1 MLDLSGIENL
11 GITGANGFVG
21 KSVVE
26 KISSLSYEKLPQKIT
41 FITRNGLNFQ
51 LEERVKNRS
60 VDISQDLTETWKF
73 AKNISHFLNLAAD
86 GSREPYESEACQNFT
101 KISSNLVQWLEGVD
115 FQMQIFHASSGACFG
130 PQPLLGGQNSKNRK
144 ELFIQN
150 RIAVESFLVQRVP
163 SMNHALSIGRLFS
176 FSGKNMLEKS
186 QYALT
191 NFIQTSLTTKRVQVA
206 GDPLTQR
213 SYLHQNS
220 MSEWILKA
228 LTSPIPYTDLQIGSS
243 EALTLKE
250 LAEFVAKSTGADLE
264 FSSNPES
271 GDIYI
276 PNNADTRI
284 KLGVDEGLGWK
295 AAVLEMINEA
305 RMSINVN

>member
-21 KSVVE
+21 KSIAE
-26 KISSLSYEKLPQKIT
+26 LISSLSNEKLPQKIT
-41 FITRNGLNFQ
+41 FITRKGLNFQ
-51 LEERVKNRS
+51 LEESVKGRS
-60 VDISQDLTETWKF
+60 VDINQDLTEPWMF

-86 GSREPYESEACQNFT
+86 GSRKPYEIEACQNFS

-115 FQMQIFHASSGACFG
+115 FKMQIFHASSGACFG
-130 PQPLLGGQNSKNRK
+130 PQPLFGRQNSENRK
-144 ELFIQN
+144 EFFMKN
-150 RIAVESFLVQRVP
+150 RIEVESYLVQWVP

-176 FSGKNMLEKS
+176 FSGKNILEKS
-186 QYALT
+186 HYALS
-191 NFIQTSLTTKRVQVA
+191 NFIQSSLTTNRIQVV

-213 SYLHQNS
+213 SYLHQNA

-228 LTSPIPYTDLQIGSS
+228 LTNPIPYTDLQIGSS

-276 PNNADTRI
+276 PHNADTRI
-284 KLGVDEGLGWK
+284 KLGVDEGMGWK
-295 AAVLEMINEA
+295 AAALEMINEA
-305 RMSINVN
+305 RMSIDAN